1 MTPKSIIFVVNTLT
15 HGGAEIQ
22 VSRLANGL
30 QCRGWQVGVVAMV
43 RPDALDGQLRSAG
56 IEVHCLNM
64 KPGIPNPVAI
74 FKLARF
80 IRARRPQ
87 IVHSHIVHANL
98 LARVTRLVVKMPVLI
113 CTAHSFK
120 EGGRLHD
127 IGYRLTDRLS
137 DLTTGVSQAAV
148 DRYLR
153 LGLAR
158 ADGIRF
164 IPNGIDV
171 RRFQNDP
178 SQRRRL
184 RDELGVGD
192 RFVWLVVA
200 RLEPD
205 KNHANLFRAFS
216 SAALNHPAN
225 PVLLVVGAGRLES
238 EVRRLVEQMQ
248 LSARV
253 RFLGLRDDVPA
264 LMNAADAQVLSSSME
279 GMPLVLQEASAVGLP
294 VVATDVGGNAEVVS
308 SGKSGVIVP
317 SDDSRALARAMCDI
331 MSMTP
336 VQRDEMGQA
345 GRRHVET
352 NYDIERVL
360 DRWEAI
366 FEELSEVGPAGAVAP
381 ARQLAKGIK

>member
-1 MTPKSIIFVVNTLT
+1 MNQRSIIFVINTLT

-22 VSRLANGL
+22 VSRLAVGL
-30 QCRGWQVGVVAMV
+30 QRRGWKVAVVAMV
-43 RPDALDGQLRSAG
+43 APDALEEELRGAG
-56 IEVHCLNM
+56 IEVYCLHM
-64 KPGIPNPVAI
+64 RPGVPNPLAI
-74 FKLARF
+74 LNLARF
-80 IRARRPQ
+80 IRARRSQ

-98 LARVTRLVVKMPVLI
+98 LARVARLVVKMPVLI

-127 IGYRLTDRLS
+127 VGYRLTDRLS
-137 DLTTGVSQAAV
+137 DLTTSVSQAAV

-158 ADGIRF
+158 AGGIRF

-205 KNHANLFRAFS
+205 KNHANLLRAFS
-216 SAALNHPAN
+216 SAALDHPAN

-238 EVRRLVEQMQ
+238 EVRGLVEQMQ

-264 LMNAADAQVLSSSME
+264 LMNAADALVLSSSME

-294 VVATDVGGNAEVVS
+294 VVATDVGGNAEVVVN
-308 SGKSGVIVP
+308 GKSGLIVP
-317 SDDSRALARAMCDI
+317 SDDSAALARAMGVV
-331 MSMTP
+331 MNMTP
-336 VQRDEMGQA
+336 AQRDEMGRA
-345 GRRHVET
+345 GRMHVET

-366 FEELSEVGPAGAVAP
+366 FEELSEVSPAGAVAP